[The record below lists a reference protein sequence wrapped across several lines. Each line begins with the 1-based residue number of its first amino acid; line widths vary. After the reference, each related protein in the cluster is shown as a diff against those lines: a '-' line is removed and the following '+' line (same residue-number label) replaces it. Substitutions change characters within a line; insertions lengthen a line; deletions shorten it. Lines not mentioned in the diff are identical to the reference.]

1 MKQKGSFRI
10 SIGTSSIV
18 MIFVVLCLTVFAVLS
33 FISADADF
41 RLTERTAD
49 STGYYYKADAEMQA
63 AIAKVDALLK
73 KGVPNS
79 AFTSESLGVQLS
91 RLSAGTL
98 QLTVPVDQNRQL
110 QAVLTVPGENGTR
123 FSVTRY
129 QVVVTRP
136 WEEPDPDL
144 LTAEPQ

>member
-79 AFTSESLGVQLS
+79 AFTSDSLGV
-91 RLSAGTL
+91 
-98 QLTVPVDQNRQL
+98 
-110 QAVLTVPGENGTR
+110 
-123 FSVTRY
+123 
-129 QVVVTRP
+129 
-136 WEEPDPDL
+136 
-144 LTAEPQ
+144 